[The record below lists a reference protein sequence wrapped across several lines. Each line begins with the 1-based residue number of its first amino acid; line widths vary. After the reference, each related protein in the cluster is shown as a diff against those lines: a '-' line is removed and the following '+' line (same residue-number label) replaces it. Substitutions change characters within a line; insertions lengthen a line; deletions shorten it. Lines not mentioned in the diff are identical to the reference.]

1 MRGRETPGHP
11 GETPR
16 DPGDPA
22 RAGRYRRR
30 VTLPTPAGPPPAEPA
45 SAGSARAGTPGRELL
60 PGLALLAQVLED
72 APTLSALLAGRELR
86 LVLQNRLSRELLGAR
101 RLGAPLA
108 EVFPETAPSAPQMRR
123 VLLTGETWQDERR
136 VDVRDVDGQELVMRF
151 VVSPVGQGPPY

>member
-30 VTLPTPAGPPPAEPA
+30 VTLPPPAGPPPAESA
-45 SAGSARAGTPGRELL
+45 SAGSARAGTAGNELL
-60 PGLALLAQVLED
+60 PGLDLLAPVLED
-72 APTLSALLAGRELR
+72 APTLSALLAGPGRPPPPR
-86 LVLQNRLSRELLGAR
+86 GARRGGRACVLWLPTAPAGGLGAPR

-108 EVFPETAPSAPQMRR
+108 EVFPETAPS
-123 VLLTGETWQDERR
+123 
-136 VDVRDVDGQELVMRF
+136 
-151 VVSPVGQGPPY
+151 